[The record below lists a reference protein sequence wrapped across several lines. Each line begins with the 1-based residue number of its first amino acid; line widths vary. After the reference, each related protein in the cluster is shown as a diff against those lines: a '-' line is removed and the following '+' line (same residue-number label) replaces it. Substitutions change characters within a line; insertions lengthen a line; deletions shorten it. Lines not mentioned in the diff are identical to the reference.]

1 MGYCASPP
9 CHSPIARWSAKLQW
23 WAATTCLI
31 GLRLRFDLQSCHQWR
46 SYRPCDQKISIYEFL
61 YSPRKYHLSWVSL
74 YYVICDFGLKTLFKY
89 VEKNAAYS
97 CIQYL
102 QYSRKLTNSDK
113 KCISEPVSFCKY
125 YKLNQISAYP
135 AVSSEVCVL
144 TRPPDVHAGTVG
156 T

>member
-1 MGYCASPP
+1 MGLTLLCD
-9 CHSPIARWSAKLQW
+9 
-23 WAATTCLI
+23 
-31 GLRLRFDLQSCHQWR
+31 LRH
-46 SYRPCDQKISIYEFL
+46 
-61 YSPRKYHLSWVSL
+61 
-74 YYVICDFGLKTLFKY
+74 FGLKTFLKQCR
-89 VEKNAAYS
+89 EECN

-102 QYSRKLTNSDK
+102 QYSIKLRKSDK

-144 TRPPDVHAGTVG
+144 TRPPVHAGIVG